1 MHVFSIA
8 LPQTHAHSLA
18 RRYASDLGKAFG
30 CPIFHV
36 NADDVEAVNRVFEL
50 AGERVIKVD
59 IYIERERCLA
69 FRGASCF
76 QLPTCDD
83 YFLI

>member
-1 MHVFSIA
+1 MCQRMILVGCACILNCPSA
-8 LPQTHAHSLA
+8 NT

-59 IYIERERCLA
+59 IYI
-69 FRGASCF
+69 
-76 QLPTCDD
+76 
-83 YFLI
+83 